1 MSLAGSSLAEEF
13 PLESSRSFAVPLT
26 DLSHVGEARRLA
38 MGQATRARLSQS
50 ESSNLGIVVTETA
63 SNAVRHATGGQ
74 VIFRT
79 IRNEGRTGV
88 EMLCLDRGPGIA
100 NVTESLRDGHS
111 TAGSMGT
118 GLGAANRLASTFE
131 VFSVVGQGTVV
142 LARVWGGSGKAPAG
156 PLVTAV
162 CLPIRGETE
171 CGDGWAAESWGART
185 IILAVDGLGHGVN
198 ASDAAKEAV
207 RIFRE
212 NARRSPT
219 DILDLL
225 HRGLRSTRGA
235 AAAVAEVDLGRR
247 MVRYAGLGN
256 IAGWV
261 VNDDSMRAMVS
272 HSGIVGH
279 QVRKI
284 QAFEYPLPQGGVIIL
299 HSDGLSSKWK
309 ASSYPGLLRRD
320 SALLAGAL
328 FRDFARDRDDASVV
342 IYRPPDSM
350 Q

>member
-1 MSLAGSSLAEEF
+1 MSLAGSSLVEEL
-13 PLESSRSFAVPLT
+13 PPESSRSFAVPLN

-38 MGQATRARLSQS
+38 MGQATRARLTES
-50 ESSNLGIVVTETA
+50 ESSNLGIVVTEAAT
-63 SNAVRHATGGQ
+63 NAVRHATGGQ
-74 VIFRT
+74 MILRT
-79 IRNEGRTGV
+79 IRNEGRAGV
-88 EMLCLDRGPGIA
+88 EMLCVDKGPGMA
-100 NVTESLRDGHS
+100 NVAESLRDGHS

-131 VFSVVGQGTVV
+131 VFSAVGNGTVV
-142 LARVWGGSGKAPAG
+142 LARVWSGNGKTPVA

-162 CLPIRGETE
+162 CLPVKGETE
-171 CGDGWAAESWGART
+171 CGDGWAAESFGPRT
-185 IILAVDGLGHGVN
+185 IILAVDGLGPGVN

-207 RIFRE
+207 RLFRE

-235 AAAVAEVDLGRR
+235 AAAIAEVDLGRR
-247 MVRYAGLGN
+247 LVRYAGLGN
-256 IAGWV
+256 ISGWV
-261 VNDDSMRAMVS
+261 LNEDSMRSMVS
-272 HSGIVGH
+272 HSGIIGH

-299 HSDGLSSKWK
+299 HSDGLSNKWK

-328 FRDFARDRDDASVV
+328 FRDFARDRDDASLV
-342 IYRPPDSM
+342 IYRPPDPL